1 MKKTDSLAFERI
13 LKLRKEL
20 EEHNRRY
27 YVDNKPSI
35 SDFDYDILMNELI
48 TLEKRYPQFSSEV
61 SPSVVVG
68 SDVQSQNTG
77 NQFIQVT
84 HKYPMLSI
92 SNTYDKAE
100 LSLFDERVRK
110 SLQEN
115 DVRYACE
122 LKIDGTAICLTYI
135 HGKLLRAVTRG
146 DGSAGDD
153 VTRNVLKIA
162 SIPRELSGSDFPEE
176 FEVRGEIFMPW
187 KSFDELNLKREENEE
202 ELFANPRNAASGSL
216 KLLDSEEIGKR
227 GLQALF
233 YHILY
238 DEELNYTSHCQLLE
252 SARKWGLPT
261 SPYVTLC
268 DSIEQVNDFLD
279 FWDVERTS
287 LPYPTDGV
295 VIKVDN
301 LLDQKL
307 LGSTSKSPRWATA
320 YKFKPEQ
327 ALSRVISVDFQVG
340 RTGAV
345 TPVANLDPVLLSGTT
360 VKRATLHNLD
370 QIRSLDLH
378 INDMVYV
385 EKGGEIIPK
394 ITAVDLSKRDNIVF
408 PVVFPQNCPDCGT
421 PLVREESEA
430 KYYCPN
436 QYGCPT
442 QIKAKFLHFCG
453 RKAMDIIAGEA
464 TIDQLYEKGYIAVL
478 PDLYKLTE
486 EQLLSLQGWKERAA
500 DRFLQSVEKSKNAP
514 FSKVLF
520 AIGIRFVGETTAK
533 SLSRHFGNID
543 GIISATREELLQ
555 VEDIGEKLAD
565 SIMAYFNEPSNVSLI
580 SDLKRLG
587 INFKEKKS
595 SDNIS
600 NKLAGLN
607 VVISGVFSVSRDDI
621 KSIIEIHS
629 GKSVSSVASTTSYLL
644 IGENPGPSKLQKAK
658 QLGIPIITEAEF
670 RAMIG

>member
-1 MKKTDSLAFERI
+1 MKKSDSLAFERI

-27 YVDNKPSI
+27 YVDNKPLI

-61 SPSVVVG
+61 SPSAVVG
-68 SDVQSQNTG
+68 SDVQGQNSG
-77 NQFIQVT
+77 NQFIQVA
-84 HKYPMLSI
+84 HKFPMLSI

-100 LSLFDERVRK
+100 LALFDERVHK
-110 SLQEN
+110 TLQH
-115 DVRYACE
+115 DVNYACE

-135 HGKLLRAVTRG
+135 KGELSKAVTRG

-153 VTRNVLKIA
+153 VTRNILKIN
-162 SIPRELSGSDFPEE
+162 SIPKVLSGSGFPDE

-238 DEELNYTSHCQLLE
+238 DQELNYTSHCQLLE
-252 SARKWGLPT
+252 SARNWGLPT

-268 DSIEQVNDFLD
+268 ESIEQVNDFLD
-279 FWDVERTS
+279 LWDVERTG

-301 LLDQKL
+301 LLDQKV

-327 ALSRVISVDFQVG
+327 ALSRVVSVDFQVG

-345 TPVANLDPVLLSGTT
+345 TPVANLEPVLLSGTT

-370 QIRSLDLH
+370 QIKALDLH
-378 INDMVYV
+378 INDIVYV

-394 ITAVDLSKRDNIVF
+394 ITAVDLSRRDSIIF

-430 KYYCPN
+430 KHYCPN
-436 QYGCPT
+436 QFGCPT
-442 QIKAKFLHFCG
+442 QIKAKFIHFCG
-453 RKAMDIIAGEA
+453 RKAMDILAGEA
-464 TIDQLYEKGYIAVL
+464 TIDQLYEKGYISAL
-478 PDLYKLTE
+478 SDLYKLTE

-500 DRFLQSVEKSKNAP
+500 DRFLQSLEKSKNAP

-520 AIGIRFVGETTAK
+520 AIGIRFVGEITAK
-533 SLSRHFGNID
+533 NLARHFGNID
-543 GIISATREELLQ
+543 GITSATREELLQ
-555 VEDIGEKLAD
+555 VEEVGEKLAD
-565 SIMAYFNEPSNVSLI
+565 SIRAYFNEPSNLLLI

-587 INFKEKKS
+587 INLEEKRS
-595 SDNIS
+595 MASLSD
-600 NKLAGLN
+600 KLTGLN
-607 VVISGVFSVSRDDI
+607 IVISGVFSLSREEI
-621 KSIIEIHS
+621 KSIIEAHS
-629 GKSVSSVASTTSYLL
+629 GKSVSSVASSTSYLL
-644 IGENPGPSKLQKAK
+644 TGENPGPSKLQKAK
-658 QLGIPIITEAEF
+658 QLGVPIISEAEF
-670 RAMIG
+670 MAMIR

>member
-35 SDFDYDILMNELI
+35 SDFDYDIMMNELI

-68 SDVQSQNTG
+68 SDVQGHNSG
-77 NQFIQVT
+77 NQFVQVA
-84 HKYPMLSI
+84 HKFPMLSI
-92 SNTYDKAE
+92 SNTYDKTE
-100 LSLFDERVRK
+100 LALFDERVRK
-110 SLQEN
+110 ALQHN
-115 DVRYACE
+115 VNYACE

-135 HGKLLRAVTRG
+135 NGELSRAVTRG
-146 DGSAGDD
+146 DGSVGDD
-153 VTRNVLKIA
+153 VTRNILKIN
-162 SIPRELSGSDFPEE
+162 SIPKVLSGSGFPDE

-238 DEELNYTSHCQLLE
+238 DEEHNYTSHYQLLE
-252 SARKWGLPT
+252 SARTWGLPT

-268 DSIEQVNDFLD
+268 ESIEQVNDFLD
-279 FWDVERTS
+279 LWDVERTG

-301 LLDQKL
+301 LLDQKV
-307 LGSTSKSPRWATA
+307 LGNTSKSPRWATA

-327 ALSRVISVDFQVG
+327 ALSRVVSVDFQVG

-345 TPVANLDPVLLSGTT
+345 TPVANLEPVLLSGTT

-370 QIRSLDLH
+370 QIKALDLH
-378 INDMVYV
+378 INDMVFV

-394 ITAVDLSKRDNIVF
+394 ITAVDLSKRDKIIF
-408 PVVFPQNCPDCGT
+408 PVTFPQNCPDCGT

-430 KYYCPN
+430 KHYCPN
-436 QYGCPT
+436 QFGCPT
-442 QIKAKFLHFCG
+442 QIKAKFIHFCG
-453 RKAMDIIAGEA
+453 RKAMDILAGEA
-464 TIDQLYEKGYIAVL
+464 TIDQLFEKGYISAL
-478 PDLYKLTE
+478 SDLYKLTE

-500 DRFLQSVEKSKNAP
+500 DRFLQSLEKSKNAP

-520 AIGIRFVGETTAK
+520 AIGIRFVGEITAK
-533 SLSRHFGNID
+533 NLARHFGNID

-555 VEDIGEKLAD
+555 VEEVGEKLAD
-565 SIMAYFNEPSNVSLI
+565 SIRSYFNEPSNLLLI

-587 INFKEKKS
+587 INLEEKRS
-595 SDNIS
+595 MASLSD
-600 NKLAGLN
+600 KLAGLN
-607 VVISGVFSVSRDDI
+607 IVISGVFSLSREEI
-621 KSIIEIHS
+621 KSIIEAHS
-629 GKSVSSVASTTSYLL
+629 GKSVSSVASSTSYLL
-644 IGENPGPSKLQKAK
+644 TGENPGPSKLQKAK
-658 QLGIPIITEAEF
+658 QLGVPIISEAEF
-670 RAMIG
+670 MAMIR

>member
-1 MKKTDSLAFERI
+1 MKKSDSLAFERI

-27 YVDNKPSI
+27 YIDNKPSI

-68 SDVQSQNTG
+68 SDVQGQNSG
-77 NQFIQVT
+77 NQFIQVA
-84 HKYPMLSI
+84 HKFPMLSI
-92 SNTYDKAE
+92 SNTYDKTE
-100 LSLFDERVRK
+100 LALFDERVHK
-110 SLQEN
+110 TLQH
-115 DVRYACE
+115 DVNYACE

-135 HGKLLRAVTRG
+135 KGELSRAVTRG
-146 DGSAGDD
+146 DGTVGDD
-153 VTRNVLKIA
+153 VTRNILKIN
-162 SIPRELSGSDFPEE
+162 SIPKVLSGSGFPDE

-238 DEELNYTSHCQLLE
+238 DQELNYTSHCQLLD
-252 SARKWGLPT
+252 SARTWGLPT

-268 DSIEQVNDFLD
+268 ESIEQVNDFLD
-279 FWDVERTS
+279 LWDVERTG

-301 LLDQKL
+301 LLDQKV

-327 ALSRVISVDFQVG
+327 ALSRVVSVDFQVG

-345 TPVANLDPVLLSGTT
+345 TPVANLEPVLLSGTT

-370 QIRSLDLH
+370 QIKALDLH

-394 ITAVDLSKRDNIVF
+394 ITAVDLSRRDSIIF

-430 KYYCPN
+430 KHYCPN
-436 QYGCPT
+436 QFGCPT
-442 QIKAKFLHFCG
+442 QIKAKFIHFCG
-453 RKAMDIIAGEA
+453 RKAMDILAGEA
-464 TIDQLYEKGYIAVL
+464 TIDQLYEKGYISAL
-478 PDLYKLTE
+478 SDLYKLTE

-500 DRFLQSVEKSKNAP
+500 DRFLQSLEKSKNAP

-520 AIGIRFVGETTAK
+520 AIGIRFVGEITAK
-533 SLSRHFGNID
+533 NLARHFGNID

-555 VEDIGEKLAD
+555 VEEVGEKLAD
-565 SIMAYFNEPSNVSLI
+565 SIRAYFNEPSNLLLI

-587 INFKEKKS
+587 INLEEKRS
-595 SDNIS
+595 MASLSD
-600 NKLAGLN
+600 KLAGLN
-607 VVISGVFSVSRDDI
+607 IVISGVFSLSREEI
-621 KSIIEIHS
+621 KSIIEAHS
-629 GKSVSSVASTTSYLL
+629 GKSVSSVASSTSYLL
-644 IGENPGPSKLQKAK
+644 TGENPGPSKLQKAK
-658 QLGIPIITEAEF
+658 QLGVPIISEAEF
-670 RAMIG
+670 MAMIR

>member
-1 MKKTDSLAFERI
+1 MKKSDSLAFERI

-27 YVDNKPSI
+27 YVENKPSI

-48 TLEKRYPQFSSEV
+48 TLEKRFPQFSSEV

-68 SDVQSQNTG
+68 SDIQGQNTG
-77 NQFIQVT
+77 NQFVQVA
-84 HKYPMLSI
+84 HRFPMLSI

-100 LSLFDERVRK
+100 LALFDERVRK
-110 SLQEN
+110 ALQHN
-115 DVRYACE
+115 VNYACE

-135 HGKLLRAVTRG
+135 DGRLIRAVTRG
-146 DGSAGDD
+146 DGSNGDD
-153 VTRNVLKIA
+153 VTRNILKIN
-162 SIPRELSGSDFPEE
+162 SIPKVLSGSGFPQE

-216 KLLDSEEIGKR
+216 KLLDSEEIAKR
-227 GLQALF
+227 GLQAIF

-238 DEELNYTSHCQLLE
+238 DQELDSTSHWQLLE
-252 SARKWGLPT
+252 SARTWGLPT
-261 SPYVTLC
+261 SPYITLC
-268 DSIEQVNDFLD
+268 ESIEQVYDFLD
-279 FWDVERTS
+279 LWDVERTG

-301 LLDQKL
+301 LIDQKI
-307 LGSTSKSPRWATA
+307 LGNTSKSPRWATA

-345 TPVANLDPVLLSGTT
+345 TPVANLEPVLLSGTT

-370 QIRSLDLH
+370 QIRALDLH

-394 ITAVDLSKRDNIVF
+394 ITAVDLSRRDNIIF
-408 PVVFPQNCPDCGT
+408 PVVFPHNCPDCGT

-430 KYYCPN
+430 KHYCPN
-436 QYGCPT
+436 QFGCPT
-442 QIKAKFLHFCG
+442 QIKAKFIHFCG
-453 RKAMDIIAGEA
+453 RKAMDILAGEA
-464 TIDQLYEKGYIAVL
+464 TIDQLYEKGYISVL
-478 PDLYKLTE
+478 SDLYKLTE

-500 DRFLQSVEKSKNAP
+500 DRFLQSLEKSKNAP

-520 AIGIRFVGETTAK
+520 AIGIRFVGEITAK
-533 SLSRHFGNID
+533 TLAKYFGNID
-543 GIISATREELLQ
+543 GIISATKEELLQ
-555 VEDIGEKLAD
+555 VEEVGEKLAD
-565 SIMAYFNEPSNVSLI
+565 SVMAYFKEPSNLLLI

-587 INFKEKKS
+587 INLEEKRS
-595 SDNIS
+595 EVNLSE
-600 NKLAGLN
+600 KLAGLN
-607 VVISGVFSVSRDDI
+607 IVISGVFTISREEI
-621 KSIIEIHS
+621 KSMIEANS

-644 IGENPGPSKLQKAK
+644 TGENPGPSKLQKAK
-658 QLGIPIITEAEF
+658 QLGVPVISETEF
-670 RAMIG
+670 MDMIR

>member
-1 MKKTDSLAFERI
+1 MKKSDSLAFERI

-27 YVDNKPSI
+27 YVENKPSI

-48 TLEKRYPQFSSEV
+48 TLENRYPQFSSEV

-68 SDVQSQNTG
+68 SDVQSQNAG
-77 NQFIQVT
+77 NQFVQVA
-84 HKYPMLSI
+84 HKFPMLSI

-100 LSLFDERVRK
+100 LALFDERVRK
-110 SLQEN
+110 ALQH
-115 DVRYACE
+115 DVKYSCE

-135 HGKLLRAVTRG
+135 DGRLIRAVTRG
-146 DGSAGDD
+146 DGSTGDD
-153 VTRNVLKIA
+153 VTRNILKIN
-162 SIPRELSGSDFPEE
+162 SIPKVLSGSGFPDE

-216 KLLDSEEIGKR
+216 KLLDSEEIAKR

-238 DEELNYTSHCQLLE
+238 DQALDFTSHWQLLE

-261 SPYVTLC
+261 SPYITLC

-279 FWDVERTS
+279 LWDAERTG

-301 LLDQKL
+301 LLDQKI
-307 LGSTSKSPRWATA
+307 LGNTSKSPRWATA

-345 TPVANLDPVLLSGTT
+345 TPVANLEPVLLSGTT

-370 QIRSLDLH
+370 QIRALDLH

-394 ITAVDLSKRDNIVF
+394 ITAVDLSRRDSIIF
-408 PVVFPQNCPDCGT
+408 PVAFPHNCPDCGT

-430 KYYCPN
+430 KHYCPN
-436 QYGCPT
+436 QFGCPT
-442 QIKAKFLHFCG
+442 QIKAKFIHFCG
-453 RKAMDIIAGEA
+453 RKAMDILAGEA
-464 TIDQLYEKGYIAVL
+464 TIDQLYEKGYISVL
-478 PDLYKLTE
+478 SDMYKLTE

-500 DRFLQSVEKSKNAP
+500 DRFLQSLEKSKNAP

-520 AIGIRFVGETTAK
+520 AIGIRFVGEITAK
-533 SLSRHFGNID
+533 TLARHFGNID

-555 VEDIGEKLAD
+555 VEEVGEKLAD
-565 SIMAYFNEPSNVSLI
+565 SVMAYFKEPSNLLLI

-587 INFKEKKS
+587 INLQEKRS
-595 SDNIS
+595 AESLS
-600 NKLAGLN
+600 TKLAGLN
-607 VVISGVFSVSRDDI
+607 IVISGVFTLSREEI
-621 KSIIEIHS
+621 KSIIEAHS

-644 IGENPGPSKLQKAK
+644 TGENPGPSKLQKAK
-658 QLGIPIITEAEF
+658 QLGVPIISEAEF
-670 RAMIG
+670 MDMIR

>member
-1 MKKTDSLAFERI
+1 MKKSDSLAFERI

-27 YVDNKPSI
+27 YVENKPSI

-48 TLEKRYPQFSSEV
+48 TLEKRFPQFSSEV

-68 SDVQSQNTG
+68 SDIQGQNTG
-77 NQFIQVT
+77 NQFVQVA
-84 HKYPMLSI
+84 HRFPMLSI

-100 LSLFDERVRK
+100 LALFDERVRK
-110 SLQEN
+110 ALQHN
-115 DVRYACE
+115 VNYACE

-135 HGKLLRAVTRG
+135 DGRLIRAVTRG
-146 DGSAGDD
+146 DGSNGDD
-153 VTRNVLKIA
+153 VTRNILKIN
-162 SIPRELSGSDFPEE
+162 SIPKVLSGSGFPQE

-187 KSFDELNLKREENEE
+187 KSFDELNLKREKNEE

-216 KLLDSEEIGKR
+216 KLLDSEEIAKR
-227 GLQALF
+227 GLQAIF

-238 DEELNYTSHCQLLE
+238 DQELDSTSHWQLLE
-252 SARKWGLPT
+252 SARTWGLPT
-261 SPYVTLC
+261 SPYITLC
-268 DSIEQVNDFLD
+268 ESIEQVYDFLD
-279 FWDVERTS
+279 LWDVERTG

-301 LLDQKL
+301 LIDQKI
-307 LGSTSKSPRWATA
+307 LGNTSKSPRWATA

-345 TPVANLDPVLLSGTT
+345 TPVANLEPVLLSGTT

-370 QIRSLDLH
+370 QIRALDLH

-394 ITAVDLSKRDNIVF
+394 ITAVDLSRRDNIIF
-408 PVVFPQNCPDCGT
+408 PVVFPHNCPDCGT

-430 KYYCPN
+430 KHYCPN
-436 QYGCPT
+436 QFGCPT
-442 QIKAKFLHFCG
+442 QIKAKFIHFCG
-453 RKAMDIIAGEA
+453 RKAMDILAGEA
-464 TIDQLYEKGYIAVL
+464 TIDQLYEKGYISVL
-478 PDLYKLTE
+478 SDLYKLTE

-500 DRFLQSVEKSKNAP
+500 DRFLQSLEKSKNAP

-520 AIGIRFVGETTAK
+520 AIGIRFVGEITAK
-533 SLSRHFGNID
+533 TLAKYFGNID
-543 GIISATREELLQ
+543 GIISATKEELLQ
-555 VEDIGEKLAD
+555 VEEVGEKLAD
-565 SIMAYFNEPSNVSLI
+565 SVMAYFKEPSNLLLI

-587 INFKEKKS
+587 INLEEKRS
-595 SDNIS
+595 EVNLSE
-600 NKLAGLN
+600 KLAGLN
-607 VVISGVFSVSRDDI
+607 IVISGVFTISREEI
-621 KSIIEIHS
+621 KSMIEANS

-644 IGENPGPSKLQKAK
+644 TGENPGPSKLQKAK
-658 QLGIPIITEAEF
+658 QLGVPIISEEEF
-670 RAMIG
+670 MDIIR

>member
-1 MKKTDSLAFERI
+1 MKKSDSLAFERI

-27 YVDNKPSI
+27 YVENKPSI

-48 TLEKRYPQFSSEV
+48 TLEKRFPQFSSEV

-68 SDVQSQNTG
+68 SDIQGQNTG
-77 NQFIQVT
+77 NQFVQVA
-84 HKYPMLSI
+84 HRFPMLSI

-100 LSLFDERVRK
+100 LALFDERVRK
-110 SLQEN
+110 ALQHN
-115 DVRYACE
+115 VNYACE

-135 HGKLLRAVTRG
+135 DGRLIRAVTRG
-146 DGSAGDD
+146 DGSNGDD
-153 VTRNVLKIA
+153 VTRNILKIN
-162 SIPRELSGSDFPEE
+162 SIPKVLSGSGFPQE

-187 KSFDELNLKREENEE
+187 KSFDEQNLKREKNEE

-216 KLLDSEEIGKR
+216 KLLDSEEIAKR
-227 GLQALF
+227 GLQAIF

-238 DEELNYTSHCQLLE
+238 DQELDSTSHWQLLE
-252 SARKWGLPT
+252 SARTWGLPT
-261 SPYVTLC
+261 SPYITLC
-268 DSIEQVNDFLD
+268 ESIEQVYDFLD
-279 FWDVERTS
+279 LWDVERTG

-301 LLDQKL
+301 LIDQKI
-307 LGSTSKSPRWATA
+307 LGNTSKSPRWATA

-345 TPVANLDPVLLSGTT
+345 TPVANLEPVLLSGTT

-370 QIRSLDLH
+370 QIRALDLH

-394 ITAVDLSKRDNIVF
+394 ITAVDLSRRDNIIF
-408 PVVFPQNCPDCGT
+408 PVVFPHNCPDCGT

-430 KYYCPN
+430 KHYCPN
-436 QYGCPT
+436 QFGCPT
-442 QIKAKFLHFCG
+442 QIKAKFIHFCG
-453 RKAMDIIAGEA
+453 RKAMDILAGEA
-464 TIDQLYEKGYIAVL
+464 TIDQLYEKGYISVL
-478 PDLYKLTE
+478 SDLYKLTE

-500 DRFLQSVEKSKNAP
+500 DRFLQSLEKSKNAP

-520 AIGIRFVGETTAK
+520 AIGIRFVGEITAK
-533 SLSRHFGNID
+533 TLAKYFGNID
-543 GIISATREELLQ
+543 GIISATKEELLQ
-555 VEDIGEKLAD
+555 VEEVGEKLAD
-565 SIMAYFNEPSNVSLI
+565 SVMAYFKEPSNLLLI

-587 INFKEKKS
+587 INLEEKRS
-595 SDNIS
+595 EVNLSE
-600 NKLAGLN
+600 KLAGLN
-607 VVISGVFSVSRDDI
+607 IVISGVFTISREEI
-621 KSIIEIHS
+621 KSMIEANS

-644 IGENPGPSKLQKAK
+644 TGENPGPSKLQKAK
-658 QLGIPIITEAEF
+658 QLGVPVISEAEF
-670 RAMIG
+670 MDMIR

>member
-1 MKKTDSLAFERI
+1 MKKSDSLAFERI

-27 YVDNKPSI
+27 YVENKPSI
-35 SDFDYDILMNELI
+35 SDFDYDILMNELT
-48 TLEKRYPQFSSEV
+48 TLEKRFPQFSSEV

-68 SDVQSQNTG
+68 SDIQGQNTG
-77 NQFIQVT
+77 NQFVQVA
-84 HKYPMLSI
+84 HRFPMLSI

-100 LSLFDERVRK
+100 LALFDERVRK
-110 SLQEN
+110 ALQHN
-115 DVRYACE
+115 VNYACE

-135 HGKLLRAVTRG
+135 DGRLIRAVTRG
-146 DGSAGDD
+146 DGSNGDD
-153 VTRNVLKIA
+153 VTRNILKIN
-162 SIPRELSGSDFPEE
+162 SIPKVLSGSGFPQE

-187 KSFDELNLKREENEE
+187 KSFDELNLKREKNEE

-216 KLLDSEEIGKR
+216 KLLDSEEIAKR
-227 GLQALF
+227 GLQAIF

-238 DEELNYTSHCQLLE
+238 DQELDSTSHWQLLE
-252 SARKWGLPT
+252 SARTWGLPT
-261 SPYVTLC
+261 SPYITLC
-268 DSIEQVNDFLD
+268 ESIEQVYDFLD
-279 FWDVERTS
+279 LWDVERTG

-301 LLDQKL
+301 LIDQKI
-307 LGSTSKSPRWATA
+307 LGNTSKSPRWATA

-345 TPVANLDPVLLSGTT
+345 TPVANLEPVLLSGTT

-370 QIRSLDLH
+370 QIRALDLH

-394 ITAVDLSKRDNIVF
+394 ITAVDLSRRDNIIF
-408 PVVFPQNCPDCGT
+408 PVVFPHNCPDCGT

-430 KYYCPN
+430 KHYCPN
-436 QYGCPT
+436 QFGCPT
-442 QIKAKFLHFCG
+442 QIKAKFIHFCG
-453 RKAMDIIAGEA
+453 RKAMDILAGEA
-464 TIDQLYEKGYIAVL
+464 TIDQLYEKGYISVL
-478 PDLYKLTE
+478 SDLYKLTE

-500 DRFLQSVEKSKNAP
+500 DRFLQSLEKSKNAP

-520 AIGIRFVGETTAK
+520 AIGIRFVGEITAK
-533 SLSRHFGNID
+533 TLAKYFGNID
-543 GIISATREELLQ
+543 GIISATKEELLQ
-555 VEDIGEKLAD
+555 VEEVGEKLAD
-565 SIMAYFNEPSNVSLI
+565 SVMAYFKEPSNLLLI

-587 INFKEKKS
+587 INLEEKRS
-595 SDNIS
+595 EVNLSE
-600 NKLAGLN
+600 KLAGLN
-607 VVISGVFSVSRDDI
+607 IVISGVFTISREEI
-621 KSIIEIHS
+621 KSMIEANS

-644 IGENPGPSKLQKAK
+644 TGENPGPSKLQKAK
-658 QLGIPIITEAEF
+658 QLGVPVISETEF
-670 RAMIG
+670 MDMIR

>member
-1 MKKTDSLAFERI
+1 MKKSDSLAFERI

-27 YVDNKPSI
+27 YVENKPSI

-48 TLEKRYPQFSSEV
+48 TLEKRFPQFSSEV

-68 SDVQSQNTG
+68 SDIQGQNTG
-77 NQFIQVT
+77 NQFVQVA
-84 HKYPMLSI
+84 HRFPMLSI

-100 LSLFDERVRK
+100 LALFDERVRK
-110 SLQEN
+110 ALQHN
-115 DVRYACE
+115 VNYACE

-135 HGKLLRAVTRG
+135 DGRLIRAVTRG
-146 DGSAGDD
+146 DGSNGDD
-153 VTRNVLKIA
+153 VTRNILKIN
-162 SIPRELSGSDFPEE
+162 SIPKVLSGSGFPQE

-216 KLLDSEEIGKR
+216 KLLDSEEIAKR
-227 GLQALF
+227 GLQAIF

-238 DEELNYTSHCQLLE
+238 DQELDSTSHWQLLE
-252 SARKWGLPT
+252 SARTWGLPI
-261 SPYVTLC
+261 SPYITLC
-268 DSIEQVNDFLD
+268 ESIEQVYDFLD
-279 FWDVERTS
+279 LWDVERTG

-301 LLDQKL
+301 LIDQKI
-307 LGSTSKSPRWATA
+307 LGNTSKSPRWATA

-345 TPVANLDPVLLSGTT
+345 TPVANLEPVLLSGTT

-370 QIRSLDLH
+370 QIRALDLH

-394 ITAVDLSKRDNIVF
+394 ITAVDLSRRDNIIF
-408 PVVFPQNCPDCGT
+408 PVVFPHNCPDCGT

-430 KYYCPN
+430 KHYCPN
-436 QYGCPT
+436 QFGCPT
-442 QIKAKFLHFCG
+442 QIKAKFIHFCG
-453 RKAMDIIAGEA
+453 RKAMDILAGEA
-464 TIDQLYEKGYIAVL
+464 TIDQLYEKGYISVL
-478 PDLYKLTE
+478 SDLYKLTE

-500 DRFLQSVEKSKNAP
+500 DRFLQSLEKSKNAP

-520 AIGIRFVGETTAK
+520 AIGIRFVGEITAK
-533 SLSRHFGNID
+533 TLAKYFGNID
-543 GIISATREELLQ
+543 GIISATKEELLQ
-555 VEDIGEKLAD
+555 VEEVGEKLAD
-565 SIMAYFNEPSNVSLI
+565 SVMAYFKEPSNLLLI

-587 INFKEKKS
+587 INLEEKRS
-595 SDNIS
+595 EVNLSE
-600 NKLAGLN
+600 KLAGLN
-607 VVISGVFSVSRDDI
+607 IVISGVFTISREEI
-621 KSIIEIHS
+621 KSMIEANS

-644 IGENPGPSKLQKAK
+644 TGENPGPSKLQKAK
-658 QLGIPIITEAEF
+658 QLGVPVISEAEF
-670 RAMIG
+670 MDMIR

>member
-1 MKKTDSLAFERI
+1 MKKTESLAFERI
-13 LKLRKEL
+13 SKLRQEL

-27 YVDNKPSI
+27 YIDNKPLI
-35 SDFDYDILMNELI
+35 SDFDYDIMMNELI

-68 SDVQSQNTG
+68 SDVHNQNTG
-77 NQFIQVT
+77 SQFVQAA
-84 HKYPMLSI
+84 HRYPMLSI

-100 LSLFDERVRK
+100 LSVFDERVRK
-110 SLQEN
+110 ILQVN
-115 DVRYACE
+115 NVNYACE

-135 HGKLLRAVTRG
+135 QGKLIRAVTRG
-146 DGSAGDD
+146 DGSVGDD
-153 VTRNVLKIA
+153 VTRNVLKINA
-162 SIPRELSGSDFPEE
+162 IPRVLSGSGFPDE

-216 KLLDSEEIGKR
+216 KLIDSEEIGKR
-227 GLQALF
+227 GLKAIF
-233 YHILY
+233 YHVLY
-238 DEELNYTSHCQLLE
+238 DQEMNYTSHCQLLE
-252 SARKWGLPT
+252 SARAWGLPT

-268 DSIEQVNDFLD
+268 NSIEQVSAFLD

-301 LLDQKL
+301 LLDQKI
-307 LGSTSKSPRWATA
+307 LGNTSKSPRWATA

-327 ALSRVISVDFQVG
+327 ALSRVVSVDFQVG

-345 TPVANLDPVLLSGTT
+345 TPVANLEPVLLSGTT

-370 QIRSLDLH
+370 QIKSLDLH
-378 INDMVYV
+378 INDMVFV

-394 ITAVDLSKRDNIVF
+394 ITAVDLSRRDSIVF

-436 QYGCPT
+436 QFGCPT
-442 QIKAKFLHFCG
+442 QIKAKFLHFCS
-453 RKAMDIIAGEA
+453 RKAMDILAGEA
-464 TIDQLYEKGYIAVL
+464 TINQMFEKGYISFL
-478 PDLYKLTE
+478 SDLYKITE

-520 AIGIRFVGETTAK
+520 ALGIRFVGETTAK
-533 SLSRHFGNID
+533 SLSRHFGSID
-543 GIISATREELLQ
+543 GIISASREELLQ
-555 VEDIGEKLAD
+555 VEDIGEKMAD
-565 SIMAYFNEPSNVSLI
+565 SITAYFRVPSNVSLI

-587 INFKEKKS
+587 INFEEKS
-595 SDNIS
+595 SGNSKS

-607 VVISGVFSVSRDDI
+607 IVISGVFSISRDEM
-621 KSIIEIHS
+621 KSVIEAHS
-629 GKSVSSVASTTSYLL
+629 GKSVSSVTSTTSYLL
-644 IGENPGPSKLQKAK
+644 TGENPGPSKLQKAK
-658 QLGIPIITEAEF
+658 QLGVQIISEAELM
-670 RAMIG
+670 AIIG

>member
-1 MKKTDSLAFERI
+1 MKKSDSLAFERI

-27 YVDNKPSI
+27 YVENKPSI

-48 TLEKRYPQFSSEV
+48 TLEKRFPQFSSEV

-68 SDVQSQNTG
+68 SDIQGQNTG
-77 NQFIQVT
+77 NQFVQVA
-84 HKYPMLSI
+84 HRFPMLSI

-100 LSLFDERVRK
+100 LALFDERVRK
-110 SLQEN
+110 ALQHN
-115 DVRYACE
+115 VNYACE

-135 HGKLLRAVTRG
+135 DGRLIRAVTRG
-146 DGSAGDD
+146 DGSNGDD
-153 VTRNVLKIA
+153 VTRNILKIN
-162 SIPRELSGSDFPEE
+162 SIPKVLSGSGFPQE

-216 KLLDSEEIGKR
+216 KLLDSEEIAKR
-227 GLQALF
+227 GLQAIF

-238 DEELNYTSHCQLLE
+238 DQELDSTSHWQLLE
-252 SARKWGLPT
+252 SARTWGLPT
-261 SPYVTLC
+261 SPYITLC
-268 DSIEQVNDFLD
+268 ESIEQVYDFLD
-279 FWDVERTS
+279 LWDVERTG

-301 LLDQKL
+301 LFDQKI
-307 LGSTSKSPRWATA
+307 LGNTSKSPRWATA

-345 TPVANLDPVLLSGTT
+345 TPVANLEPVLLSGTT

-370 QIRSLDLH
+370 QIRALDLH

-394 ITAVDLSKRDNIVF
+394 ITAVDLSRRDNIIF
-408 PVVFPQNCPDCGT
+408 PVVFPHNCPDCGT

-430 KYYCPN
+430 KHYCPN
-436 QYGCPT
+436 QFGCPT
-442 QIKAKFLHFCG
+442 QIKAKFIHFCG
-453 RKAMDIIAGEA
+453 RKAMDILAGEA
-464 TIDQLYEKGYIAVL
+464 TIDQLYEKGYISVL
-478 PDLYKLTE
+478 SDLYKLTE

-500 DRFLQSVEKSKNAP
+500 DRFLQSLEKSKNAP

-520 AIGIRFVGETTAK
+520 AIGIRFVGEITAK
-533 SLSRHFGNID
+533 TLAKYFGNID
-543 GIISATREELLQ
+543 GIISATKEELLQ
-555 VEDIGEKLAD
+555 VEEVGEKLAD
-565 SIMAYFNEPSNVSLI
+565 SVMAYFKEPSNLLLI

-587 INFKEKKS
+587 INLEEKRS
-595 SDNIS
+595 EVNLSE
-600 NKLAGLN
+600 KLAGLN
-607 VVISGVFSVSRDDI
+607 IVISGVFTISREEI
-621 KSIIEIHS
+621 KSMIEANS

-644 IGENPGPSKLQKAK
+644 TGENPGPSKLQKAK
-658 QLGIPIITEAEF
+658 QLGVPVISETEF
-670 RAMIG
+670 MDMIR

>member
-1 MKKTDSLAFERI
+1 MKKSDSLAFERI

-68 SDVQSQNTG
+68 SDVQNQNSG
-77 NQFIQVT
+77 NQFVQVA
-84 HKYPMLSI
+84 HKFPMLSI

-100 LSLFDERVRK
+100 LALFDERVRK
-110 SLQEN
+110 TLQHN
-115 DVRYACE
+115 VNYACE

-135 HGKLLRAVTRG
+135 KGELLKAVTRG
-146 DGSAGDD
+146 DGSVGDD
-153 VTRNVLKIA
+153 VTRNILKIN
-162 SIPRELSGSDFPEE
+162 SIPKVLSGSGFPEE

-238 DEELNYTSHCQLLE
+238 DQELNYTSHCQLLE
-252 SARKWGLPT
+252 SARNWGLPT

-268 DSIEQVNDFLD
+268 DSIEQVNEFLD
-279 FWDVERTS
+279 LWDVERTG

-301 LLDQKL
+301 LLDQKV

-327 ALSRVISVDFQVG
+327 ALSKVVSVDFQVG

-345 TPVANLDPVLLSGTT
+345 TPVANLEPVLLSGTT

-370 QIRSLDLH
+370 QIKALDLH

-394 ITAVDLSKRDNIVF
+394 ITAVDLSRRDSIIF

-430 KYYCPN
+430 KHYCPN
-436 QYGCPT
+436 QFGCPT
-442 QIKAKFLHFCG
+442 QIKAKFIHFCG
-453 RKAMDIIAGEA
+453 RKAMDILAGEA
-464 TIDQLYEKGYIAVL
+464 TIDQLYEMGYISAL
-478 PDLYKLTE
+478 SDLYKLTE

-500 DRFLQSVEKSKNAP
+500 DRFLQSLEKSKNAP

-520 AIGIRFVGETTAK
+520 AIGIRFVGEITAK
-533 SLSRHFGNID
+533 NLARHFGNID

-555 VEDIGEKLAD
+555 VEEVGEKLAD
-565 SIMAYFNEPSNVSLI
+565 SIGAYFNEPSNLLLI

-587 INFKEKKS
+587 IILEEKRS
-595 SDNIS
+595 MASLSD
-600 NKLAGLN
+600 KLAGLN
-607 VVISGVFSVSRDDI
+607 IVISGVFSLTREEI
-621 KSIIEIHS
+621 KSIIESHS
-629 GKSVSSVASTTSYLL
+629 GKSVSSVASSTSYLL
-644 IGENPGPSKLQKAK
+644 TGENPGPSKLQKAK
-658 QLGIPIITEAEF
+658 QLGVPIISEAEF
-670 RAMIG
+670 MAMIR

>member
-1 MKKTDSLAFERI
+1 MKKSDSLAFERI

-27 YVDNKPSI
+27 YVENKPSI

-48 TLEKRYPQFSSEV
+48 TLEKRFPQFSSEV

-68 SDVQSQNTG
+68 SDIQGQNTG
-77 NQFIQVT
+77 NQFVQVA
-84 HKYPMLSI
+84 HRFPMLSI

-100 LSLFDERVRK
+100 LALFDERVRK
-110 SLQEN
+110 ALQHN
-115 DVRYACE
+115 VNYACE

-135 HGKLLRAVTRG
+135 DGRLIRAVTRG
-146 DGSAGDD
+146 DGSNGDD
-153 VTRNVLKIA
+153 VTRNILKIN
-162 SIPRELSGSDFPEE
+162 SIPKVLSGSGFPQE

-187 KSFDELNLKREENEE
+187 KSFDELNLKREKNEE

-216 KLLDSEEIGKR
+216 KLLDSEEIAKR
-227 GLQALF
+227 GLQAIF

-238 DEELNYTSHCQLLE
+238 DQELDSTSHWQLLE
-252 SARKWGLPT
+252 SARTWGLPT
-261 SPYVTLC
+261 SPYITLC
-268 DSIEQVNDFLD
+268 ESIEQVYDFLD
-279 FWDVERTS
+279 LWDVERTG

-301 LLDQKL
+301 LIDQKI
-307 LGSTSKSPRWATA
+307 LGNTSKSPRWATA

-345 TPVANLDPVLLSGTT
+345 TPVANLEPVLLSGTT

-370 QIRSLDLH
+370 QIRALDLH

-394 ITAVDLSKRDNIVF
+394 ITAVDLSRRDNIIF
-408 PVVFPQNCPDCGT
+408 PVVFPHNCPDCGT

-430 KYYCPN
+430 KHYCPN
-436 QYGCPT
+436 QFGCPT
-442 QIKAKFLHFCG
+442 QIKAKFIHFCG
-453 RKAMDIIAGEA
+453 RKAMDILAGEA
-464 TIDQLYEKGYIAVL
+464 TIDQLYEKGYISVL
-478 PDLYKLTE
+478 SDLYKLTE

-500 DRFLQSVEKSKNAP
+500 DRFLQSLEKSKNAP

-520 AIGIRFVGETTAK
+520 AIGIRFVGEITAK
-533 SLSRHFGNID
+533 TLAKYFGNID
-543 GIISATREELLQ
+543 GIISATKEELLQ
-555 VEDIGEKLAD
+555 VEEVGEKLAD
-565 SIMAYFNEPSNVSLI
+565 SVMAYFKEPSNLLLI

-587 INFKEKKS
+587 INLEEKRS
-595 SDNIS
+595 EVNLSE
-600 NKLAGLN
+600 KLAGLN
-607 VVISGVFSVSRDDI
+607 IVISGVFTISREEI
-621 KSIIEIHS
+621 KSMIEANS

-644 IGENPGPSKLQKAK
+644 TGENPGPSKLQKAK
-658 QLGIPIITEAEF
+658 QLGVPVISETEF
-670 RAMIG
+670 MDMIR

>member
-1 MKKTDSLAFERI
+1 MKKSDSLAFERI

-27 YVDNKPSI
+27 YVENKPSI

-48 TLEKRYPQFSSEV
+48 TLEKRFPQFSSEV

-68 SDVQSQNTG
+68 SDIQGQNTG
-77 NQFIQVT
+77 NQFVQVA
-84 HKYPMLSI
+84 HRFPMLSI

-100 LSLFDERVRK
+100 LALFDERVRK
-110 SLQEN
+110 ALQHN
-115 DVRYACE
+115 VNYACE

-135 HGKLLRAVTRG
+135 DGRLIRAVTRG
-146 DGSAGDD
+146 DGSNGDD
-153 VTRNVLKIA
+153 VTRNILKIN
-162 SIPRELSGSDFPEE
+162 SIPKVLSGSGFPQE

-187 KSFDELNLKREENEE
+187 KSFDELNLKREKNEE

-216 KLLDSEEIGKR
+216 KLLDSEEIAKR
-227 GLQALF
+227 GLQAIF

-238 DEELNYTSHCQLLE
+238 DQELDSTSHWQLLE
-252 SARKWGLPT
+252 SARTWGLPT
-261 SPYVTLC
+261 SPYITLC
-268 DSIEQVNDFLD
+268 ESIEQVYDFLD
-279 FWDVERTS
+279 LWDVERTG

-301 LLDQKL
+301 LIDQKI
-307 LGSTSKSPRWATA
+307 LGNTSKSPRWATA

-345 TPVANLDPVLLSGTT
+345 TPVANLEPVLLSGTT

-370 QIRSLDLH
+370 QIRALDLH

-394 ITAVDLSKRDNIVF
+394 ITAVDLSRRDNIIF
-408 PVVFPQNCPDCGT
+408 PVVFPHNCPDCGT

-430 KYYCPN
+430 KHYCPN
-436 QYGCPT
+436 QFGCPT
-442 QIKAKFLHFCG
+442 QIKAKFIHFCG
-453 RKAMDIIAGEA
+453 RKAMDILAGEA
-464 TIDQLYEKGYIAVL
+464 TIDQLYEKGYISVL
-478 PDLYKLTE
+478 SDLYKLTE

-500 DRFLQSVEKSKNAP
+500 DRFLQSLEKSKNAP

-520 AIGIRFVGETTAK
+520 AIGIRFVGEITAK
-533 SLSRHFGNID
+533 TLAKYFGNID
-543 GIISATREELLQ
+543 GIISATKEELLQ
-555 VEDIGEKLAD
+555 VEEVGEKLAD
-565 SIMAYFNEPSNVSLI
+565 SVMAYFKEPSNLLLI

-587 INFKEKKS
+587 INLEEKRS
-595 SDNIS
+595 EESLSD
-600 NKLAGLN
+600 KLAGLN
-607 VVISGVFSVSRDDI
+607 IVISGVFTISREEI
-621 KSIIEIHS
+621 KSMIEANS

-644 IGENPGPSKLQKAK
+644 TGENPGPSKLQKAK
-658 QLGIPIITEAEF
+658 QLGVPVISEAEF
-670 RAMIG
+670 MDMIR

>member
-1 MKKTDSLAFERI
+1 MKKSDSLAFERI

-27 YVDNKPSI
+27 YVENKPSI

-48 TLEKRYPQFSSEV
+48 TLEKRFPQFSSEV

-68 SDVQSQNTG
+68 SDIQGQNTG
-77 NQFIQVT
+77 NQFVQVA
-84 HKYPMLSI
+84 HRFPMLSI

-100 LSLFDERVRK
+100 LALFDERVRK
-110 SLQEN
+110 ALQHN
-115 DVRYACE
+115 VNYACE

-135 HGKLLRAVTRG
+135 DGRLIRAVTRG
-146 DGSAGDD
+146 DGSNGDD
-153 VTRNVLKIA
+153 VTRNILKIN
-162 SIPRELSGSDFPEE
+162 SIPKVLSGSGFPQE

-187 KSFDELNLKREENEE
+187 KSFDELNLKREKNEE

-216 KLLDSEEIGKR
+216 KLLDSEEIAKR
-227 GLQALF
+227 GLQAIF

-238 DEELNYTSHCQLLE
+238 DQELDSTSHWQLLE
-252 SARKWGLPT
+252 SARTWGLPT
-261 SPYVTLC
+261 SPYITLC
-268 DSIEQVNDFLD
+268 ESIEQVYDFLD
-279 FWDVERTS
+279 LWDVERTG

-301 LLDQKL
+301 LIDQKI
-307 LGSTSKSPRWATA
+307 LGNTSKSPRWATA

-345 TPVANLDPVLLSGTT
+345 TPVANLEPVLLSGTT

-370 QIRSLDLH
+370 QIRALDLH

-394 ITAVDLSKRDNIVF
+394 ITAVDLSRRDNIIF
-408 PVVFPQNCPDCGT
+408 PVVFPHNCPDCGT

-430 KYYCPN
+430 KHYCPN
-436 QYGCPT
+436 QFGCPT
-442 QIKAKFLHFCG
+442 QIKAKFIHFCG
-453 RKAMDIIAGEA
+453 RKAMDILAGEA
-464 TIDQLYEKGYIAVL
+464 TIDQLYEKGYISVL
-478 PDLYKLTE
+478 SDLYKLTE

-500 DRFLQSVEKSKNAP
+500 DRFLQSLEKSKNAP

-520 AIGIRFVGETTAK
+520 AIGIRFVGEITAK
-533 SLSRHFGNID
+533 TLAKYFGNID
-543 GIISATREELLQ
+543 GIISATKEELLQ
-555 VEDIGEKLAD
+555 VEEVGEKLAD
-565 SIMAYFNEPSNVSLI
+565 SVMAYFKEPSNLLLI

-587 INFKEKKS
+587 INLEEKRS
-595 SDNIS
+595 EVNLSE
-600 NKLAGLN
+600 KLAGLN
-607 VVISGVFSVSRDDI
+607 IVISGVFTISREEI
-621 KSIIEIHS
+621 KSMIEANS

-644 IGENPGPSKLQKAK
+644 TGENPGPSKLQKAK
-658 QLGIPIITEAEF
+658 QLGVPVISEAEF
-670 RAMIG
+670 MDMIR

>member
-1 MKKTDSLAFERI
+1 MKKSDSLAFERI

-27 YVDNKPSI
+27 YVENKPSI

-48 TLEKRYPQFSSEV
+48 TLEKRFPQFSSEV

-68 SDVQSQNTG
+68 SDIQGQNTG
-77 NQFIQVT
+77 NQFIQVA
-84 HKYPMLSI
+84 HRFPMLSI

-100 LSLFDERVRK
+100 LALFDERVRK
-110 SLQEN
+110 ALQH
-115 DVRYACE
+115 DVKYSCE

-135 HGKLLRAVTRG
+135 DGRLIRAVTRG
-146 DGSAGDD
+146 DGSNGDD
-153 VTRNVLKIA
+153 VTRNILKIN
-162 SIPRELSGSDFPEE
+162 SIPKVLSGSGFPQE

-216 KLLDSEEIGKR
+216 KLLDSEEIAKR
-227 GLQALF
+227 GLQAIF

-238 DEELNYTSHCQLLE
+238 DQELDSTSHWQLLE
-252 SARKWGLPT
+252 SARTWGLPT
-261 SPYVTLC
+261 SPYITLC
-268 DSIEQVNDFLD
+268 ESIEQVYDFLD
-279 FWDVERTS
+279 LWDVERTG

-301 LLDQKL
+301 LIDQKI
-307 LGSTSKSPRWATA
+307 LGNTSKSPRWATA

-345 TPVANLDPVLLSGTT
+345 TPVANLEPVLLSGTT

-370 QIRSLDLH
+370 QIRALDLH

-394 ITAVDLSKRDNIVF
+394 ITAVDLSRRDNIIF
-408 PVVFPQNCPDCGT
+408 PVVFPHNCPDCGT

-430 KYYCPN
+430 KHYCPN
-436 QYGCPT
+436 QFGCPT
-442 QIKAKFLHFCG
+442 QIKAKFIHFCG
-453 RKAMDIIAGEA
+453 RKAMDILAGEA
-464 TIDQLYEKGYIAVL
+464 TIDQLYEKGYISVL
-478 PDLYKLTE
+478 SDLYKLTE

-500 DRFLQSVEKSKNAP
+500 DRFLQSLEKSKNAP

-520 AIGIRFVGETTAK
+520 AIGIRFVGEITAK
-533 SLSRHFGNID
+533 TLAKYFGNID
-543 GIISATREELLQ
+543 GIISATKEELLQ
-555 VEDIGEKLAD
+555 VEEVGEKLAD
-565 SIMAYFNEPSNVSLI
+565 SVMAYFKEPSNLLLI

-587 INFKEKKS
+587 INLEEKRS
-595 SDNIS
+595 EVNLSE
-600 NKLAGLN
+600 KLAGLN
-607 VVISGVFSVSRDDI
+607 IVISGVFTISREEI
-621 KSIIEIHS
+621 KSMIEANS

-644 IGENPGPSKLQKAK
+644 TGENPGPSKLQKAK
-658 QLGIPIITEAEF
+658 QLGVPVISEAEF
-670 RAMIG
+670 MDMIR